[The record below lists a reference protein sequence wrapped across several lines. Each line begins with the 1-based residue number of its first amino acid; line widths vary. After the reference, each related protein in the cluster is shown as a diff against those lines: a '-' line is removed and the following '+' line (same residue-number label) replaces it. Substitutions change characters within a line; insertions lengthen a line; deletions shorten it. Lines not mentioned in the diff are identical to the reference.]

1 MSAIVGPSSLRQMGE
16 MSQTASTIQID
27 GAARTYHRRLHPKAD
42 GRALYSYGYA
52 PHTGDPSEEF
62 TDPVAVGSLLRRHPL
77 LDSWAIYSPH
87 RQNRTFKPSTAD
99 DPLAPAT
106 PGSAITEIPFPDFE
120 LAIFGNRF
128 TSLHP
133 ASPEPEGLLCEE
145 ARASGACEVIVYSP
159 EASGSMA
166 TLSQE
171 RRVLY
176 LEAVIDR
183 YKAHFDAGNDYVL
196 PFENRGDA
204 VGVTLH
210 HPHGQ
215 LYALPH
221 VPQPQATAARAFA
234 DGYDLTAERARWG
247 AGFTIHSIGPVTA
260 FVPPYARFPYEA
272 WITTEQRRAGPWEM
286 TGEELEA
293 LAEMMGFMTARYDA
307 LFGAPMPYMMSLNAA
322 PRVNDGT
329 YHFTVQYFP
338 LMRSP
343 GRVKYLA
350 GVEQTTRVF
359 TVDVMPE
366 TAAKAL
372 RDAV

>member
-1 MSAIVGPSSLRQMGE
+1 MAFE
-16 MSQTASTIQID
+16 ASQIRIH

-42 GRALYSYGYA
+42 GRALYLYGFT
-52 PHTGDPSEEF
+52 PHEGEPSEEF
-62 TDPVAVGSLLRRHPL
+62 TDPVAVGSMLRRHPL

-87 RQNRTFKPSTAD
+87 RQNRTFKPSSAA

-106 PGSAITEIPFPDFE
+106 PGGAITEIPFADFE

-133 ASPEPEGLLCEE
+133 DSPEPDSVLCDE

-159 EASGSMA
+159 EAEGSMA
-166 TLSQE
+166 TLSQD

-176 LEAVIDR
+176 LEALIDR
-183 YKAHFDAGNDYVL
+183 YQTHFDAGHAYVL

-215 LYALPH
+215 LYAFPH
-221 VPQPQATAARAFA
+221 VPQPQAFAARAFSN
-234 DGYDLTAERARWG
+234 GYDLNAERAKWG
-247 AGFTIHSIGPVTA
+247 DDFVIHRNGPVTA

-272 WITTEQRRAGPWEM
+272 WITTDTRRAGPWEM
-286 TGEELEA
+286 TPEEIEA
-293 LAEMMGFMTARYDA
+293 LANMLGEMTARYDA
-307 LFGAPMPYMMSLNAA
+307 LFNEPMPYMMSFNAA
-322 PRVNDGT
+322 PRGHDGS
-329 YHFTVQYFP
+329 YQFTVQYFP
-338 LMRSP
+338 LMRSA
-343 GRVKYLA
+343 GRIKYLA

-366 TAAKAL
+366 QSAKLL
-372 RDAV
+372 RDAQ